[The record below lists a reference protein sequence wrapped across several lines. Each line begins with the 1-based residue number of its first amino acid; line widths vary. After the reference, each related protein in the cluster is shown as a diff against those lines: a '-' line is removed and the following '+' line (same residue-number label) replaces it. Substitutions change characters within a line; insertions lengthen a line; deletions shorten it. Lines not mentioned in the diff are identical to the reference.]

1 MYDTQWKC
9 DINKNVLKII
19 LLMKERNKKAKY
31 VDISI
36 LLWFYLPPPPP
47 PPIPGDFCVGLS
59 LEVSKETARK
69 LKFNKLLSLS
79 LLDRYWDLLCLA
91 RDH

>member
-19 LLMKERNKKAKY
+19 LLMKEHNKKAKY

-36 LLWFYLPPPPP
+36 LLWFYLPPS
-47 PPIPGDFCVGLS
+47 PGDFCVGLG
-59 LEVSKETARK
+59 VQASKETARK
-69 LKFNKLLSLS
+69 LKVNKLLSPPLF
-79 LLDRYWDLLCLA
+79 DHYWDLLCLA
-91 RDH
+91 KDH

>member
-19 LLMKERNKKAKY
+19 LLMKEHDKKEKY

-36 LLWFYLPPPPP
+36 LLWFYLPPS
-47 PPIPGDFCVGLS
+47 PGDLCVGLG
-59 LEVSKETARK
+59 VQASKETARK

-79 LLDRYWDLLCLA
+79 LLDLYWDLLCLA

>member
-1 MYDTQWKC
+1 MYDTQWGC

-19 LLMKERNKKAKY
+19 LLMKEHNKKAKY

-36 LLWFYLPPPPP
+36 LLWLYLPPS
-47 PPIPGDFCVGLS
+47 PGDFCVGLG
-59 LEVSKETARK
+59 VQASKEIARK

-79 LLDRYWDLLCLA
+79 LLDLYWDLPCLA

>member
-9 DINKNVLKII
+9 DINKNVFKMI
-19 LLMKERNKKAKY
+19 LLMKEHNKNTKY

-36 LLWFYLPPPPP
+36 LLWLYLPSPR
-47 PPIPGDFCVGLS
+47 DFCVRLG
-59 LEVSKETARK
+59 VQASKETAKK
-69 LKFNKLLSLS
+69 LKFNKLSFLS
-79 LLDRYWDLLCLA
+79 LLDLYWDLLCLA